1 MSKASER
8 SIRSKMNQ
16 QKELINQKTNRING
30 MNKPLTIS
38 QSSIRRIGC
47 VEGFTRIN
55 EKAKKQ
61 KTQKKQEDEEE
72 DKQKT
77 NMPLTISQ
85 SSIRRIGCVEGKKSN
100 T

>member
-1 MSKASER
+1 
-8 SIRSKMNQ
+8 
-16 QKELINQKTNRING
+16 

-47 VEGFTRIN
+47 VEGFTKIN
-55 EKAKKQ
+55 QTAKK
-61 KTQKKQEDEEE
+61 QKKQEDKEE

-85 SSIRRIGCVEGKKSN
+85 SPFRKIGCVEGKKSN